1 MNDKTSAAKSAEVVR
16 GLCWEVERISGELQ
30 KARAWARLWKRAAK
44 VFRRMAIY
52 YHNLLYD
59 NTYTG
64 ALKEEN
70 DRKDAEIERYR
81 EALLPF
87 AELAATIE
95 KHNAVPAALAPWWGD
110 LINAAATLEANHD
123 TD

>member
-1 MNDKTSAAKSAEVVR
+1 MNDKTSAAKSAEVVH
-16 GLCWEVERISGELQ
+16 GLCREVERISGELQ
-30 KARAWARLWKRAAK
+30 KARAELDAR
-44 VFRRMAIY
+44 
-52 YHNLLYD
+52 
-59 NTYTG
+59 
-64 ALKEEN
+64 
-70 DRKDAEIERYR
+70 DAEIERYR